1 MRSAFVFSEK
11 TCFARRVRI
20 LFPLCICTLYRRKEL
35 YFYYRA
41 GEKTNINLGRMMMMM
56 QMWRKG
62 CKLVDKVTHTDIII
76 MFCVDTV

>member
-11 TCFARRVRI
+11 TCFAHRVRI

-41 GEKTNINLGRMMMMM
+41 GEKTNINLGRMMM

-62 CKLVDKVTHTDIII
+62 CKLVDKVTHTDIT
-76 MFCVDTV
+76 FGVDIV